1 MLLNNQWITKKYKKG
16 NQRRPGD
23 KWKWKHN
30 DSNPMGCRKAVLRR
44 KLIAIQPYKQE
55 KSKINNLTLH
65 LRKLERKGQAKP
77 KVSRRKEIKKIRV
90 EISETEMK
98 KTIGKINETKS

>member
-1 MLLNNQWITKKYKKG
+1 MIQNLW
-16 NQRRPGD
+16 D
-23 KWKWKHN
+23 AA
-30 DSNPMGCRKAVLRR
+30 KAVLRR
-44 KLIAIQPYKQE
+44 KFIAIQSYLRKQE

-65 LRKLERKGQAKP
+65 LRKLERQGQAKR
-77 KVSRRKEIKKIRV
+77 KVSRRKEIEKIRV